1 MKRIQ
6 NILLLALLAIIGNAF
21 GQERDLEKDLLV
33 GKVKTYELFSYDFD
47 ISDSINHDD
56 FMNRFYQCGFD
67 VDKML
72 RFADSIKANYNRKR
86 FRYYYEYDTMGYHTR
101 LVDDD
106 SVFYWNEYDAQG
118 RVLKRF
124 REENHVSKEI
134 ASNKYDDN
142 GLPLEERWEN
152 DLTRYVY
159 NSDGKLLERK
169 EFKGD
174 SIVGHWKARY
184 DSKGVL
190 RKSNGFISALGYH
203 EVFLSRFDSRGN
215 ITFDITDHDD
225 GRKVKMRKRYK
236 YDKNDSIIK
245 VINHKTIWYNI
256 PMHEDEFW
264 EETDSIENVTN
275 YANYKLSYS
284 KKKDK
289 FKSVKRIIR
298 NTQGYAVKTEILC
311 DGVSDM
317 LLIINEYDSVGQ
329 TIKCEDL
336 SITKSD
342 TICESIV
349 EYKYDELGRLI
360 ERTARG
366 DTFRT
371 PGKTVWKYH
380 KDTEF
385 YSYIGRYSGE
395 NYDLVQESL
404 FFFDEKGNCIAHIQW
419 MPDSPS
425 REYYLMVYKIGYY
438 E

>member
-21 GQERDLEKDLLV
+21 GQETDLEHDLLV

-56 FMNRFYQCGFD
+56 FMSRFYQCGFD

-72 RFADSIKANYNRKR
+72 RFADSIKAKYNRKR

-101 LVDDD
+101 LGDDD

-159 NSDGKLLERK
+159 HSDGKLLERK

-174 SIVGHWKARY
+174 SVVGHWKGEY
-184 DSKGVL
+184 DSNGVL
-190 RKSNGFISALGYH
+190 RKSNSYKCFFGYSKAYM
-203 EVFLSRFDSRGN
+203 SRFDSRGN

-245 VINHKTIWYNI
+245 EINHKTTWYNI

-264 EETDSIENVTN
+264 EETDSIGNVTN

-284 KKKDK
+284 KKKEK

-317 LLIINEYDSVGQ
+317 RLIINEYDSVGQ
-329 TIKCEDL
+329 TIKCENL

-395 NYDLVQESL
+395 NYDFVQESR
-404 FFFDEKGNCIAHIQW
+404 FFFDERGNCIAHIQW

-425 REYYLMVYKIGYY
+425 REYYFMVYKIGYY

>member
-6 NILLLALLAIIGNAF
+6 NILLLVLLAFVENIF
-21 GQERDLEKDLLV
+21 GQETDLEHDLLV

-56 FMNRFYQCGFD
+56 FMSRFYQCGFD

-72 RFADSIKANYNRKR
+72 RFADSIKAKYNRKR

-101 LVDDD
+101 LGDDD

-159 NSDGKLLERK
+159 HSDGKLLERK

-225 GRKVKMRKRYK
+225 GRKVKMRKKYK

-245 VINHKTIWYNI
+245 EINHKTTWYNI

-264 EETDSIENVTN
+264 EETDSIGNVTN
-275 YANYKLSYS
+275 YSNYKLSYS
-284 KKKDK
+284 KKKEK

-317 LLIINEYDSVGQ
+317 RIIINEYDSVGQ

-425 REYYLMVYKIGYY
+425 REYYFMVYKIGYY